1 MNDILT
7 ITSAILSGLNLI
19 FLLRIIFN
27 DLHEI
32 RATLT
37 RHLEMHAQA
46 ESRK

>member
-1 MNDILT
+1 MNDLLALT
-7 ITSAILSGLNLI
+7 SVALSGLNLA
-19 FLLRIIFN
+19 FLLKIIFN